1 MVTCSPVEATTSS
14 SRGSGMGEISFA
26 SAINRLVSP
35 DMAEGTTTTWCPC
48 AFQCATRLATF
59 LMRSVEPT
67 EVPPNFW
74 TMSDMMRR
82 SRLAEKG

>member
-14 SRGSGMGEISFA
+14 SRGSGWGEISLA
-26 SAINRLVSP
+26 SAISRLVSP
-35 DMAEGTTTTWCPC
+35 DMAEGTTTSWCPC
-48 AFQCATRLATF
+48 AFQRATRLATF

-74 TMSDMMRR
+74 TISAMMRR
-82 SRLAEKG
+82 SG